1 MKFIIILGLIVVGVV
16 LFGQLSSVVEVAN
29 ERIVEVEK
37 TVEVEPDWAK
47 DADAVKAAQDV
58 IRKKELTA
66 ESESLGAQI
75 KELQAKK
82 AEVDKELGTY
92 WRDPANVKK
101 LIRETF
107 PEDPATAIAIA
118 HCESGLKPNAYN
130 PKNNNGSTDGGLW
143 QINSVHDARLQRLG
157 LDKYDPEDAT
167 KFARMLYEENG
178 GWMDWVCFTH
188 NKLVYR

>member
-1 MKFIIILGLIVVGVV
+1 MKNKSMKFIIILGLIVVGVV

-92 WRDPANVKK
+92 
-101 LIRETF
+101 
-107 PEDPATAIAIA
+107 
-118 HCESGLKPNAYN
+118 
-130 PKNNNGSTDGGLW
+130 
-143 QINSVHDARLQRLG
+143 
-157 LDKYDPEDAT
+157 
-167 KFARMLYEENG
+167 
-178 GWMDWVCFTH
+178 
-188 NKLVYR
+188 